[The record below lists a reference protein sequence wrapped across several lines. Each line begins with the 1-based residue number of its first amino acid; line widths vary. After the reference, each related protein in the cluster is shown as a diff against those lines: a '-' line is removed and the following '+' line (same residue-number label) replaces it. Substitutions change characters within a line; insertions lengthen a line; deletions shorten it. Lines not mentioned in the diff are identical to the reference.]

1 MINKRVVFVALLIC
15 GLILIAGSAFASKY
29 TIIGRKPPKQEKVE
43 ETPTPPPVTEEKKLG
58 KIHVVVAG
66 ECLFTIASYRE
77 YYGDPY
83 KWPLIYEA
91 NKDKI
96 SNPNWIY
103 PGQELYIPPQ

>member
-1 MINKRVVFVALLIC
+1 MTKNRVVFLLVLVCILVLVA
-15 GLILIAGSAFASKY
+15 GAGQASKY
-29 TIIGRKPPKQEKVE
+29 TIVGRKPPQEKVE
-43 ETPTPPPVTEEKKLG
+43 EIQPPPPVTEEKKVG
-58 KIHVVVAG
+58 QIHVVVAG

-96 SNPNWIY
+96 ANPNWIY
-103 PGQELYIPPQ
+103 PGQELYIPPE